1 MTAPIKASTD
11 ITASSTTTDDVMAEE
26 KTMEPFWFLNQTI
39 FLICSFVLVY
49 YCVYMSVHLLAISY
63 G

>member
-1 MTAPIKASTD
+1 MTAPIKASID
-11 ITASSTTTDDVMAEE
+11 ITASSTTTADVIAEE
-26 KTMEPFWFLNQTI
+26 KVMEPFWFVNQAI
-39 FLICSFVLVY
+39 ILISSFVLVY

>member
-1 MTAPIKASTD
+1 MTASIKVNID
-11 ITASSTTTDDVMAEE
+11 ITASNTATADVIAEE
-26 KTMEPFWFLNQTI
+26 KAMEPFWFLNQAI
-39 FLICSFVLVY
+39 FLISSFVLVY